1 MKIKDPNIRK
11 LLEEHQFA
19 TQWGLNDYIDIFGF
33 PLVNALK
40 GLKHMNHWLDAGAGE
55 GKAIREYLLAS
66 SKEEIFTTAVTLKIS
81 AKISSS
87 THKTIVN
94 YLEDL
99 TQDSIRPCDIITD
112 VEGGLQYTEQL
123 DHLLKRYLLWM
134 KPGGNLFI
142 YVKPG
147 TTFIE
152 MSGKVVPFHEWMK
165 DIVGLKTEVG
175 AIPGALVVN
184 KEQTNHAIPR
194 LKLVETSVA
203 DNLIRK
209 FRET

>member
-11 LLEEHQFA
+11 LLEEHKFP
-19 TQWGLNDYIDIFGF
+19 TQWGLNDYIDIFDF
-33 PLVNALK
+33 PFVNALK
-40 GLKHMNHWLDAGAGE
+40 ALKHMNHWLDAGAGE
-55 GKAIREYLLAS
+55 GKALREYLLAS

-81 AKISSS
+81 AKITSP

-123 DHLLKRYLLWM
+123 DHLLKRYLLWV
-134 KPGGNLFI
+134 KPQGKLFL

-152 MSGKVVPFHEWMK
+152 KAGQLISFHEWVK
-165 DIVGLKTEVG
+165 SIPGLKTEDG
-175 AIPGALVVN
+175 AISGAIIVS
-184 KEQTNHAIPR
+184 KEQSNHSIPR
-194 LKLVETSVA
+194 LKLVETSLS